1 MTMKKLL
8 FYFINLLCSLSS
20 FAQNSITSDPNGTD
34 AIQKIVGIPASRNP
48 ALYLG
53 DTYSTQ
59 FVSTGNSPT
68 THPLIGIGSLANNST
83 YSNIAIL
90 GESSGS
96 GFNYGV
102 VGFAN
107 GTGWNSNY
115 GGYFKIVSEATG
127 PQYGVYSGV
136 YSGSYSSSSPNA
148 SYAFLGETFAFSSNS
163 SYGVVGSSDNYDSG
177 PVVAGN
183 FIARN
188 VYGSSGN
195 RTGIISEVEGSSV
208 LSIGINTH
216 SRGSGDNFGLISEV
230 TGGSTSVA
238 GKFLANSNA
247 TNNFQL
253 MLEEKENDFARISFR
268 NINGDGWHQAA
279 NKGADAASSQFNFYY
294 VPNASDVFSLTGNGN
309 ALLAGTLNQSS
320 DWRLK
325 NNIQPIN
332 NVLQKINEV
341 RGVYF
346 NWKDENRSQNKQ
358 IGFIAQEIE
367 KVFPELVNTDSKGFK
382 SVAYANMSA
391 VLLEAIKEQNQRI
404 NALERELSEIKTLL
418 KNSLNYD
425 SKNAK

>member
-1 MTMKKLL
+1 MHNIAEGQRTAFLEGNDFCTCL
-8 FYFINLLCSLSS
+8 AGNYHSVVSQS
-20 FAQNSITSDPNGTD
+20 FEHDIDNIDIVVGP
-34 AIQKIVGIPASRNP
+34 IVGTVTNTTAIVMVEVNKNLSKLSCVIVNLNRN
-48 ALYLG
+48 
-53 DTYSTQ
+53 
-59 FVSTGNSPT
+59 
-68 THPLIGIGSLANNST
+68 
-83 YSNIAIL
+83 
-90 GESSGS
+90 
-96 GFNYGV
+96 
-102 VGFAN
+102 
-107 GTGWNSNY
+107 
-115 GGYFKIVSEATG
+115 
-127 PQYGVYSGV
+127 
-136 YSGSYSSSSPNA
+136 GSYSSSSPNA

-208 LSIGINTH
+208 LSIGIKTH

-309 ALLAGTLNQSS
+309 ALLAGTLTQSS